1 MVAALAWTTRKHRP
15 RSGAVVLEVAATHL
29 SVGQQFQPQV
39 LSLAPPVGGASS
51 SLSLK
56 LTDSTGRTLVDEPL
70 QLPDGGVVTTA
81 PLSLPRTGSY
91 ALRVSAGG
99 NTLAGLGLEALAEP
113 GAGFGGVT
121 ALASFG
127 VPDGVAGYLR
137 QHGFAVTPM
146 GGANPEGEKLILVGD
161 GRGNGED
168 LTVAYPR
175 LWQQVADGAN
185 LLLLEPLAPGVA
197 DYWPRLG
204 PLQPASSDCDAA
216 GDEPELAE
224 GLQPD
229 TWHLLR
235 PQLSYDVSGQSALDL
250 YRLDGTRL
258 PRADRR
264 TGYRGCHA
272 VLSYRYGV
280 GWVTVSER
288 PALQHFQDVRAR
300 IYLLNLVRAAA
311 RRRRRTPP
319 SPGLAWVTRERLQR
333 LAKNAPSPLQTGSAL
348 FHRDAPQTAAIP
360 GPSLVP
366 IGAGEAACWS
376 FKNDGAGASVD
387 LNLKQPQP
395 VRALEISLGEN
406 HADWPL
412 FRLMGRRAGSVS
424 AWEGLP
430 VNGITSIGS
439 LQVAVPESQQ
449 GWTDFRLTLTGMPPP
464 VWRLC
469 RFAAQ

>member
-1 MVAALAWTTRKHRP
+1 MVATLAWTTRKHRP
-15 RSGAVVLEVAATHL
+15 HGGAVVLEVAATHL

-39 LSLAPPVGGASS
+39 LSLAPLVEGASS
-51 SLSLK
+51 SLSLE
-56 LTDSTGRTLVDEPL
+56 LTDGAGRTLVEEPL
-70 QLPDGGVVTTA
+70 QLPDGGIVTAA

-91 ALRVSAGG
+91 AIRVSAGA
-99 NTLAGLGLEALAEP
+99 NTLASLSLEALAEP

-127 VPDGVAGYLR
+127 VSEGVAGYLR

-146 GGANPEGEKLILVGD
+146 AGANPEGEKLILVGD

-168 LTVAYPR
+168 LAVAYPR

-204 PLQPASSDCDAA
+204 PLKPASSDCSGA
-216 GDEPELAE
+216 GDEPELGE

-229 TWHLLR
+229 AWQLLR

-272 VLSYRYGV
+272 VLSYRYGA
-280 GWVTVSER
+280 GWVTISGR

-300 IYLLNLVRAAA
+300 IYLLNLIRAAA

-333 LAKNAPSPLQTGSAL
+333 LAKNPPSPLETASAL

-360 GPSLVP
+360 GPTLVP
-366 IGAGEAACWS
+366 IGADEAACWN

-387 LNLKQPQP
+387 LNLKQPLP
-395 VRALEISLGEN
+395 VRTLEISLGEQRE
-406 HADWPL
+406 DWPL
-412 FRLMGRRAGSVS
+412 FRLTGRRAGSAS
-424 AWEGLP
+424 AWESLP
-430 VNGITSIGS
+430 VNSITTIGS
-439 LQVAVPESQQ
+439 MQVTVPETKQ
-449 GWTDFRLTLTGMPPP
+449 GWMDFRLTLNGTPPP

-469 RFAAQ
+469 QFAAQ